1 MEYSPDDIGKAFT
14 SFQKNIEAIF
24 QSDTDP
30 RTGQPV
36 DVRNK
41 ERHKHKKPSPYT
53 TRQSM
58 PQNVARLYLSKP
70 NHQLISSANN
80 PIYANDGLVTSDE
93 GQRGLHADF
102 ESQQRHARQLYQKGG
117 LWNHP

>member
-36 DVRNK
+36 DLRSK
-41 ERHKHKKPSPYT
+41 ERHQHKRPSPYT

-58 PQNVARLYLSKP
+58 PQNLNMNITHLP

-102 ESQQRHARQLYQKGG
+102 ESQQRYAGRLYRKGG
-117 LWNHP
+117 